1 MTTTLLK
8 VMGFPLFFGA
18 AFYIVYS
25 MLPKKKEQD
34 AKKKLQDEEVNLGE
48 GARFVNLFRPFF
60 EIFIPLIKLLPLSGY
75 RTTVEQY
82 AVTAGMEKEF
92 TGDDFIGFQITT
104 ALLFAV
110 MLAILFKSI
119 PISLVGIVAGF
130 AYPYLW
136 IYERKKARQAEILAS
151 MPDVVDTLALAVAAG
166 LDFNAASKRVCDMYM
181 RDNDPFVAELYLMN
195 KNIRLGRSREEALLH
210 MGKRVDL
217 QELYAFTT
225 ILIQSEKMGSSISEV
240 LKAQAIRMREER
252 FMRAEQAGAV
262 ISQKLL
268 LPLIVCIFPI
278 IFIITLGPFI
288 LKYIYR

>member
-1 MTTTLLK
+1 
-8 VMGFPLFFGA
+8 
-18 AFYIVYS
+18 
-25 MLPKKKEQD
+25 
-34 AKKKLQDEEVNLGE
+34 
-48 GARFVNLFRPFF
+48 
-60 EIFIPLIKLLPLSGY
+60 
-75 RTTVEQY
+75 
-82 AVTAGMEKEF
+82 
-92 TGDDFIGFQITT
+92 
-104 ALLFAV
+104 
-110 MLAILFKSI
+110 MLASDTIHAWQSTTKAL
-119 PISLVGIVAGF
+119 ISR
-130 AYPYLW
+130 P
-136 IYERKKARQAEILAS
+136 
-151 MPDVVDTLALAVAAG
+151 PDVVDTLALAVAAG